1 MILWNPRRYQAP
13 TLRIT
18 CARRKRRV
26 SEGMS
31 PGEGSRAALTIN
43 ESTEAGTGQSA
54 KVGGATRAG
63 GTRSPLLDRLLNG
76 TPYALAFGGQGAQW
90 LDELADISRDSA
102 LEPELT
108 ALVNEAEAM
117 LEPVSAQLLVVRP
130 VGFDPVGWMLEDDLV
145 DTELGEVSAAPP
157 AQVLRSAAV
166 SMPGVLL
173 SQVAAMRA
181 LRLQG
186 LDPAAHAPVAI
197 VGHSQGR
204 LAATAVEAGGQRDAE
219 ILALAQLIGAAAGL
233 VARRRGLMP
242 VGERSPMV
250 AVSNVDPE
258 QLRAVVAEV
267 SEGVDPA
274 AAAVVSIRNGR
285 RRAVLSGAPAQLERV
300 RQRCAQIH
308 DKQAAEREGKVRGGA
323 IFAPVFEDVAV
334 DVAFHHPALADT
346 VDLVTSWATQCG
358 LDAAL
363 AGALAQEIL
372 VDPIDWVEIVD
383 GVVAAGAQWILDLGP
398 GDLLSRLTG
407 GSLKGTGVGIVAAAT
422 RAGQRSLLTPGAAPE
437 TAAAWTEFA
446 PRPVRLPNG
455 RIVVETAFTKL
466 TGRSPIL
473 LAGMTPT
480 TVDAKIVAAAAN
492 AGHWAELAGGGQ
504 VTEQIFADRVAELK
518 TLLQPGRAVQFN
530 SLFLDPYL
538 WKLQLGGKRLVQK
551 ARTAGAPFDGVI
563 VTAGIP
569 ELEEAV
575 ALINEL
581 TEVGISHVA
590 FKPGTVAQIRAVLRI
605 ADEVPDY
612 PVIMHIEGGKAGGH
626 HSWEDLDDLLLET
639 YAELRSR
646 DNVVVCV
653 GGGIGTPERATEYLT
668 GAWASTHGY
677 PVMPLDGV
685 LIGTAAMATLEAT
698 TAPEVKQLL
707 VDTPGTP
714 DWVGAGTAS
723 GGMASGRSQLGA
735 DIHEIDNA
743 ASRTGRLLDEVAGDA
758 DAVAARRDEIIA
770 ALNGTAKP
778 YFGDVATMTYQ
789 DWLQRYVELAVG
801 LDRRKDFDCGSDI
814 GDAIADATRSLWL
827 DISWRDRFAEMMRR
841 TESRLHPADRGE
853 IPTLFPTDDA
863 FENPVAALCALQER
877 YPAAAHTQLH
887 PADVPFFVALCKTP
901 GKPVNFVPVVDGDV
915 RRWWRS
921 DSLWQAHDPRY
932 SADQVCIIP
941 GTVAVAGITRVDEP
955 VGELLDRF
963 EQDTAYSLVRAG
975 VVPVAIDARRVA
987 GVTTGAIDTVL
998 AAPDLE
1004 WSGRT
1009 TVNPVHRLGELS
1021 EWTVDGKGAVHP
1033 PSGATLTETTGPVA
1047 EHAYVELTVP
1057 LLGSNVVRIRITV
1070 PTAVYNGGAP
1080 VVTEADATAAMSALL
1095 AVAAGQDLPEVKGK
1109 VAHLNIAWTPDLIA
1123 DHAGV
1128 TGSGL
1133 PSALSTLGRTVP
1145 DVLVGACW
1153 PAVFA
1158 VLGAARAADGT
1169 SVIEGMLDLVHLD
1182 HQIHLAGE
1190 LPTSPSVLAVRAE
1203 AGETLDTDL
1212 GRVVEVRVRIAG
1224 LLDRPETGLS
1234 MPTVATLTER
1244 FAIRGRN
1251 GAGELTDP
1259 PRAAGTVADT
1269 ATDTPRRRRRDVT
1282 MVAPRTMHAFAAV
1295 SGDHNPIHTS
1305 DAAAKLAGL
1314 GSPIVHGMWLS
1325 AAAQHAVSAVDP
1337 DSTVPARTLTA
1348 WTTRFLGMVRPGAEI
1363 DVRVERVAVDAGSE
1377 IIEVSCRAAGDL
1389 VMTAT
1394 GRTATP
1400 RTVYAFPGQGIQRK
1414 GMGLDARTR
1423 SKAAKAI
1430 WDRADK
1436 HTRDALGFSILA
1448 VVRDNPTYLKARG
1461 VEHRHPDGVL
1471 HLTQFTQVA
1480 MAVLGVAQVA
1490 ELREAGAFI
1499 EGAMLAGHSVGE
1511 YNALAA
1517 VAGVLPLEAVL
1528 EVVFQRGSAMHE
1540 LVPRDD
1546 KGRSDYRM
1554 AAIRPSQMGLPDDEV
1569 IDFVAGIG
1577 AQVGEFLEVVNLNLR
1592 GSQYAIAGT
1601 VAGLEALEAEID
1613 RRRTEFGGKRAYIL
1627 VPGIDVPFHS
1637 TVLRKGVPEFRHKL
1651 EQLLPAD
1658 LHPEVLVGRYI
1669 PNLVPRPFSLER
1681 EFIQEIADLVPS
1693 EPLAAVLAD
1702 FEGWAARPTEL
1713 CRVVLVELLAWQFA
1727 SPVRWIETQDLLF
1740 TDIASG
1746 GLGVE
1751 RFVEIGLGATPTVA
1765 NLASQTLKLP
1775 AFSGTTVEVLN
1786 IEREAG
1792 IVYSTDTDPA
1802 PVDEPADEVAET
1814 STAAAPIATAPVAAP
1829 APSSG
1834 GPRPDDIV
1842 FTAADATRVLIA
1854 LWTKLRL
1861 DQIGPVDTIEGLCD
1875 GVSSRRNQLLV
1886 DLGSELSLGAIDGAA
1901 DADMGALAA
1910 TVERLARTY
1919 KPFGSV
1925 LTDSIGDH
1933 LRKVFGP
1940 SGKRPAA
1947 IAERVK
1953 KVWELGD
1960 GWASHVTAEVS
1971 LGTREGASVRGGELG
1986 GLVSGAL
1993 GDGAAVDAAIDAA
2006 VQAVAA
2012 RRGIAVSLPSAGG
2025 GGGATVDAAALGE
2038 FTEQITGRDGVLATA
2053 ARVVLDQL
2061 GLTEQVS
2068 APEATDTSLVDLVSA
2083 ELGSDWPRLVA
2094 PAFDARKAVLLDDRW
2109 ATAREDLA
2117 RLWLGDDAETAAL
2130 PVTGYLGAG
2139 AAVAAQANWWRE
2151 RAKHEARSVLAGVY
2165 AQIAEAAL
2173 STDDRGIWSA
2183 DIAVI
2188 TGASKGSIA
2197 AAVTGRLLG
2206 GGATVVVTTS
2216 GLDDNRLAFYRK
2228 LYRDNARHGAALW
2241 VVPANMASYQDIDAL
2256 IEWIGTEQVDNAG
2269 GAKIKTKDAMTPTM
2283 LLPFAAP
2290 RVAGDLSDAGAR
2302 AEMEMRVLLWSVERL
2317 IGGLSVLGA
2326 DHDVDAKL
2334 HVVLPGSPNRGMFG
2348 GDGAYGE
2355 SKAALDAVVA
2365 KWRAEKSWSARV
2377 TLVHALIGWV
2387 RGTGLMGHNDPMV
2400 AAVEE
2405 AGVQTW
2411 STTEMA
2417 DELLKWCTS
2426 RARQVTLAGPQ
2437 QIDLTG
2443 GLARAKLDLPALAK
2457 QAAEQAAA
2465 EAAEADAA
2473 ATISA
2478 LPAPPALTSA
2488 LPVPEWGT
2496 VTADLADMVVIVG
2509 AGELGPYG
2517 SARTRFEMEVEDQL
2531 SAAGVLELAWTTGLV
2546 TWENDPKPGWYDAE
2560 TGDYVPESEL
2570 AEKYHDVVIARCG
2583 VRRYGDDGAM
2593 VDNSAPL
2600 MTSVFLDQDLTFT
2613 VGGEAEARAFYE
2625 ADPEHT
2631 VIVPAPDSG
2640 DWTVIRKAGTEIR
2653 VPRRAKLSRT
2663 VGGQI
2668 PTGWDPTV
2676 WGISAEMVNSID
2688 RVALWNVV
2696 CTVDAFISSGFS
2708 PAELMSWVHP
2718 SQVANTQGTGMGGM
2732 SSMRSLYID
2741 NLLGESR
2748 ANDIL
2753 QEALPNVALAH
2764 VVQAYVGSYGA
2775 MVHPVAAC
2783 ATAAVSVEEGVDKIR
2798 LGKADLVVAGGFDD
2812 LGIEGIVGFGDMS
2825 ATADSAAMSAKG
2837 ISDRYFS
2844 RANDRRRG
2852 GFVESQ
2858 GGGTVLLARG
2868 DVAVEMGLPVLGVV
2882 AFAQSFADGVHTSI
2896 PAPGLGALGAGRGGR
2911 ESRIAAELRKLGVT
2925 PDDIAVLSKHD
2936 TSTAANDPN
2945 ESELHTRLATAIGRS
2960 AGAPLFVVSQ
2970 KSLTGHAKGG
2980 AAAFQLIGLCQVLEN
2995 GVVPPNRSLDCV
3007 DDKMQAYPHLVWA
3020 REPLRFGERFPL
3032 KAGLLTSLG
3041 FGHVNGLLA
3050 VVHPEAFIQ
3059 AIEPSR
3065 REAYQRQ
3072 AQERQ
3077 LAGRQRFAEAMC
3089 GGAPLYERP
3098 GDRRLGGEGTP
3109 AKQSR
3114 QLEADVLLSTEAR
3127 LGGDGAYRA
3136 DGFAC
3141 GAAVSDA
3148 QLAADGSRASGQGAS

>member
-1 MILWNPRRYQAP
+1 M
-13 TLRIT
+13 
-18 CARRKRRV
+18 
-26 SEGMS
+26 
-31 PGEGSRAALTIN
+31 TIN
-43 ESTEAGTGQSA
+43 ESTKTGAGRSTKAVEAAGKA
-54 KVGGATRAG
+54 AAGGA
-63 GTRSPLLDRLLNG
+63 RSPLLDRLLG
-76 TPYALAFGGQGAQW
+76 GVPYALAFGGQGAQW
-90 LDELADISRDSA
+90 LNELEEIGRDSA

-108 ALVNEAEAM
+108 ALVNEAATL
-117 LEPVSAQLLVVRP
+117 LEPVAAQLLVVRP
-130 VGFDPVGWMLEDDLV
+130 VGFDPIGWMLENELA
-145 DTELGEVSAAPP
+145 DTDEGETSAAPSE
-157 AQVLRSAAV
+157 QVLRSAAV

-173 SQVAAMRA
+173 TQVAAVRA

-186 LDPAAHAPVAI
+186 LDAAEHAPAAI
-197 VGHSQGR
+197 VGHSQGL
-204 LAATAVEAGGQRDAE
+204 LAAAAVEAGGARDAE
-219 ILALAQLIGAAAGL
+219 LLAIAQMIGAAAGL

-242 VGERSPMV
+242 VGDRSPMV

-258 QLRAVVAEV
+258 LLRGVVAQV
-267 SEGVDPA
+267 CEGLDPA
-274 AAAVVSIRNGR
+274 AGVVVSIRNGR
-285 RRAVLSGAPAQLERV
+285 RRAVLSGPPAQLERV
-300 RQRCAQIH
+300 RRRCAQIH
-308 DKQAAEREGKVRGGA
+308 DEQARERDAKARGGSV
-323 IFAPVFEDVAV
+323 FAPVFEDVSV

-346 VDLVTSWATQCG
+346 VDLVSSWATQCG
-358 LDAAL
+358 LDAEL
-363 AGALAQEIL
+363 AGELARRIL
-372 VDPIDWVEIVD
+372 VDPIDWVDVVE
-383 GVVAAGAQWILDLGP
+383 GVVSAGAQWILDLGP
-398 GDLLSRLTG
+398 GDLLSRVTSG
-407 GSLKGTGVGIVAAAT
+407 TLKGTGVGMIAAAT

-437 TAAAWTEFA
+437 PATPWSAFA

-518 TLLQPGRAVQFN
+518 KLLYPGRAVQFN

-538 WKLQLGGKRLVQK
+538 WKLQLGGKRLVQR
-551 ARTAGAPFDGVI
+551 ARAAGAPFDGVI

-575 ALINEL
+575 ALIHEL
-581 TEVGISHVA
+581 TEVGIAHVA

-626 HSWEDLDDLLLET
+626 HSWEDLDDLLLAT
-639 YAELRSR
+639 YAELRNR
-646 DNVVVCV
+646 ANVVVCV

-668 GAWASTHGY
+668 GEWAVQHGY
-677 PVMPLDGV
+677 PDMPLDGV
-685 LIGTAAMATLEAT
+685 LVGTAAMATLEAT

-770 ALNGTAKP
+770 ALNATAKP
-778 YFGDVATMTYQ
+778 YFGDLATMTYQ
-789 DWLQRYVELAVG
+789 EWLERYVELAVG
-801 LDRRKDFDCGSDI
+801 LDHRKDFDCGSDL
-814 GDAIADATRSLWL
+814 GDAIAEATRSVWL
-827 DISWRDRFAEMMRR
+827 DITWRDRFAEMMRR

-853 IPTLFPTDDA
+853 IPTLFGSDED
-863 FENPVAALCALQER
+863 FEDPVAALCTLKDR
-877 YPAAAHTQLH
+877 YPAAEQTLLH
-887 PADVPFFVALCKTP
+887 PADVPFFVSLCKTP
-901 GKPVNFVPVVDGDV
+901 GKPVNFVPVVDADV

-932 SADQVCIIP
+932 SADQVCVIP
-941 GTVAVAGITRVDEP
+941 GTVSVAGITRVDEP

-975 VVPVAIDARRVA
+975 VVPAPVDARRTA
-987 GVTTGAIDTVL
+987 GITTGPIDAVL
-998 AAPDLE
+998 AAPDIE
-1004 WSGRT
+1004 WAGRT
-1009 TVNPVHRLGELS
+1009 TISPVHRLGDLS
-1021 EWTVDGKGAVHP
+1021 EWVVDDNGAVHP
-1033 PSGATLTETTGPVA
+1033 PSGATLAETTGPEP
-1047 EHAYVELTVP
+1047 EHSYLELTVP
-1057 LLGSNVVRIRITV
+1057 LLADNAVRIRITV
-1070 PTAVYNGGAP
+1070 PATVYNGGSP
-1080 VVTEADATAAMSALL
+1080 VVTEADADEAMSALL
-1095 AVAAGQDLPEVKGK
+1095 AVAAGQALPEVKGK
-1109 VAHLNIAWTPDLIA
+1109 VAHVNLAWTPDLIA

-1133 PSALSTLGRTVP
+1133 PATLSTLGRTVP

-1158 VLGAARAADGT
+1158 VLGATRTAKGE

-1182 HQIHLAGE
+1182 HQVHLAGE
-1190 LPTSPSVLAVRAE
+1190 LPAETSVLAVRAE

-1212 GRVVEVRVRIAG
+1212 GRVVEVTVRITAM
-1224 LLDRPETGLS
+1224 LDKPETGMS
-1234 MPTVATLTER
+1234 MPVLATLTER

-1251 GAGELTDP
+1251 GSGELADP
-1259 PRAAGTVADT
+1259 PRAAGTLSDA

-1282 MVAPRTMHAFAAV
+1282 IVAPRTMHAFAAV

-1325 AAAQHAVSAVDP
+1325 AAAQHAVSAIDP
-1337 DSTVPARTLTA
+1337 AASVPPRMLTA

-1377 IIEVSCRAAGDL
+1377 IVEVSCRTGGEL

-1394 GRTATP
+1394 GRTAAP
-1400 RTVYAFPGQGIQRK
+1400 KTVYAFPGQGIQRK
-1414 GMGLDARTR
+1414 GMGLDARAR
-1423 SKAAKAI
+1423 SKAAKDI
-1430 WDRADK
+1430 WERADK
-1436 HTRDALGFSILA
+1436 HTRAALGFSILA

-1480 MAVLGVAQVA
+1480 MATLGVAQVA
-1490 ELREAGAFI
+1490 ELREAGAFVDDAI
-1499 EGAMLAGHSVGE
+1499 FAGHSVGE

-1540 LVPRDD
+1540 LVPRDAQ
-1546 KGRSDYRM
+1546 GRSDYRM
-1554 AAIRPSQMGLPDDEV
+1554 AAIRPSQIGLPDEDV
-1569 IDFVAGIG
+1569 VDFVNGVG
-1577 AQVGEFLEVVNLNLR
+1577 ERVGEFLEVVNLNLR

-1601 VAGLEALEAEID
+1601 VAGLDALEKEID
-1613 RRRTEFGGKRAYIL
+1613 RRRAEFGGKRAFIL

-1651 EQLLPAD
+1651 EQLLPSD
-1658 LHPEVLVGRYI
+1658 LHPEILLGRYI
-1669 PNLVPRPFSLER
+1669 PNLVPKPFSLER
-1681 EFIQEIADLVPS
+1681 AFVEEIADLVPS

-1702 FEGWAARPTEL
+1702 FDSWAARPADL
-1713 CRVVLVELLAWQFA
+1713 CRVVLIELLAWQFA

-1740 TDIASG
+1740 TETAQG

-1765 NLASQTLKLP
+1765 NLAGQTLKLP
-1775 AFSGTTVEVLN
+1775 AFGGAKVEVLN
-1786 IEREAG
+1786 IEREAA
-1792 IVYSTDTDPA
+1792 IVYATDTDPA
-1802 PVDEPADEVAET
+1802 PVEEPVEEPAA
-1814 STAAAPIATAPVAAP
+1814 AAAPAPAAAAPVAAP
-1829 APSSG
+1829 APSSA
-1834 GPRPDDIV
+1834 GPRPDDIA

-1886 DLGSELSLGAIDGAA
+1886 DLGAELSLGAIDGAA
-1901 DADMGALAA
+1901 DADMGALSA

-1919 KPFGSV
+1919 RPFGSV
-1925 LTDSIGDH
+1925 LTDAIGDH

-1971 LGTREGASVRGGELG
+1971 LGTREGTSVRGGDLG
-1986 GLVSGAL
+1986 GLVSGSL
-1993 GDGAAVDAAIDAA
+1993 GDAPSVDAAIDAA

-2012 RRGIAVSLPSAGG
+2012 RRGVAVSLPAAGG
-2025 GGGATVDAAALGE
+2025 GGGGTVDAAALGE

-2053 ARVVLDQL
+2053 ARVVLEQL
-2061 GLTEQVS
+2061 GLSERVS
-2068 APEATDTSLVDLVSA
+2068 APEATDDSLVDLVSA
-2083 ELGSDWPRLVA
+2083 ELGADWPRLVA
-2094 PAFDARKAVLLDDRW
+2094 PVFDARKAVLLDDRW
-2109 ATAREDLA
+2109 AAAREDLA
-2117 RLWLGDDAETAAL
+2117 RLWLADDAGSANG
-2130 PVTGYLGAG
+2130 PVTGFLGAG
-2139 AAVAAQANWWRE
+2139 EAVAAQADWWRQ
-2151 RAKHEARSVLAGVY
+2151 RAMHEARSVLAGLY
-2165 AQIAEAAL
+2165 QRIAEAARSVAEPGL
-2173 STDDRGIWSA
+2173 WSS

-2197 AAVTGRLLG
+2197 AAVTGRLLS

-2216 GLDDNRLAFYRK
+2216 TLNGERLGFYRK

-2256 IEWIGTEQVDNAG
+2256 IDWVGTEQVDSAG
-2269 GAKIKTKDAMTPTM
+2269 GAKVKVKDAMTPTL

-2290 RVAGDLSDAGAR
+2290 RVAGDLADAGAR
-2302 AEMEMRVLLWSVERL
+2302 AELEMRVLLWSVERL
-2317 IGGLSVLGA
+2317 IGGLSKLGA

-2400 AAVEE
+2400 AAVEK

-2426 RARQVTLAGPQ
+2426 RARQVTAAAPQ

-2457 QAAEQAAA
+2457 QAAELAEPEPAAGA
-2465 EAAEADAA
+2465 EK
-2473 ATISA
+2473 TIAA
-2478 LPAPPALTSA
+2478 LPAPPAMSSA
-2488 LPVPEWGT
+2488 LPVPEWGE
-2496 VTADLADMVVIVG
+2496 VTADPADMVVIVG

-2517 SARTRFEMEVEDQL
+2517 SARTRFEMEVSDEL
-2531 SAAGVLELAWTTGLV
+2531 SAAGVLELAWTTGMV
-2546 TWENDPKPGWYDAE
+2546 TWENDPKPGWYDTAS
-2560 TGDYVPESEL
+2560 GDYVPEHEL
-2570 AEKYHDVVIARCG
+2570 AERYHDAVVARCG
-2583 VRRYGDDGAM
+2583 VRRYEDDGAM
-2593 VDNSAPL
+2593 TDGSAPL
-2600 MTSVFLDQDLTFT
+2600 MTSVFLDQDLSFT
-2613 VGGEAEARAFYE
+2613 VGGEAEARAFHA

-2631 VIVPAPDSG
+2631 VITPVPDSG
-2640 DWTVIRKAGTEIR
+2640 DWTVTRKAGTEIR
-2653 VPRRAKLSRT
+2653 VPRRAKLSRF

-2668 PTGWDPTV
+2668 PTGWDPTI
-2676 WGISAEMVNSID
+2676 WGISPDMAASVD
-2688 RVALWNVV
+2688 RVALWNIV

-2718 SQVANTQGTGMGGM
+2718 SLVANTQGTGMGGM
-2732 SSMRSLYID
+2732 TSMRSLYVD
-2741 NLLGESR
+2741 NLLGEPR
-2748 ANDIL
+2748 PNDIL

-2764 VVQAYVGSYGA
+2764 VVQSYVGSYGA

-2798 LGKADLVVAGGFDD
+2798 LGKAELVVAGGYDD

-2868 DVAVEMGLPVLGVV
+2868 DIALELGLPVLGVV

-2911 ESRIAAELRKLGVT
+2911 ESRFVAELRKLGVQ
-2925 PDDIAVLSKHD
+2925 PDDIAVISKHD

-2945 ESELHTRLATAIGRS
+2945 ESELHERLAAAIGRS
-2960 AGAPLFVVSQ
+2960 DGAPLFVVSQ

-2980 AAAFQLIGLCQVLEN
+2980 AAAFQLIGLCQVLES

-3007 DDKMQAYPHLVWA
+3007 DDKMREYSHLVWV
-3020 REPLRFGERFPL
+3020 REPLRFGDRLPL
-3032 KAGLLTSLG
+3032 KAGLVTSLG
-3041 FGHVNGLLA
+3041 FGHVSGLLA
-3050 VVHPEAFIQ
+3050 VVHPQAFIQ
-3059 AIEPSR
+3059 AIEPGK
-3065 REAYQRQ
+3065 REEYQRR

-3077 LAGRQRFAEAMC
+3077 LSGRQRFAEAMC

-3098 GDRRLGGEGTP
+3098 ADRRLGGEGTP
-3109 AKQSR
+3109 AKRIR
-3114 QLEADVLLSTEAR
+3114 QLEADVLLSPDAR
-3127 LGGDGAYRA
+3127 LAEDGAYRA
-3136 DGFAC
+3136 NGLGCA
-3141 GAAVSDA
+3141 
-3148 QLAADGSRASGQGAS
+3148 

>member
-1 MILWNPRRYQAP
+1 MVGAQ
-13 TLRIT
+13 
-18 CARRKRRV
+18 
-26 SEGMS
+26 
-31 PGEGSRAALTIN
+31 GSAL
-43 ESTEAGTGQSA
+43 
-54 KVGGATRAG
+54 
-63 GTRSPLLDRLLNG
+63 RSPLVDRLVNG
-76 TPYALAFGGQGAQW
+76 TPYALAFGGQGARW
-90 LDELADISRDSA
+90 LGELGEIGRDSA

-108 ALVNEAEAM
+108 ALVNEAAAL
-117 LEPVSAQLLVVRP
+117 LEPVAAQLLVVRP
-130 VGFDPVGWMLEDDLV
+130 VGFDPIGWMLEDDLV
-145 DTELGEVSAAPP
+145 DADAGETSSAPSD
-157 AQVLRSAAV
+157 VELRSAAV

-173 SQVAAMRA
+173 TQIAALRA

-186 LDPAAHAPVAI
+186 LDPAEHAPVAVI
-197 VGHSQGR
+197 GHSQGR
-204 LAATAVEAGGQRDAE
+204 LAATAVASGGRRDAE
-219 ILALAQLIGAAAGL
+219 LLAVAQLIGAAGGL
-233 VARRRGLMP
+233 LARRRGVMP
-242 VGERSPMV
+242 VGEHAPMV

-258 QLRAVVAEV
+258 RLRAVVAEV
-267 SEGVDPA
+267 SVGVDPT
-274 AAAVVSIRNGR
+274 AAAVISIRNGR
-285 RRAVLSGAPAQLERV
+285 RRVVLSGAPAQLDRV
-300 RQRCAQIH
+300 RQRCAQLQEQE
-308 DKQAAEREGKVRGGA
+308 KRERDGKVRGGA
-323 IFAPVFEDVAV
+323 VFAPVFEDVAV
-334 DVAFHHPALADT
+334 DVAFHHPALAES
-346 VDLVTSWATQCG
+346 VELVRGWAEQCG
-358 LDAAL
+358 INTELAAGL
-363 AGALAQEIL
+363 TREIL
-372 VDPIDWVEIVD
+372 VDPIDWVA
-383 GVVAAGAQWILDLGP
+383 VVEGAIEAGAQWVLDLGP
-398 GDLLSRLTG
+398 GDLLTRLTA
-407 GSLKGTGVGIVAAAT
+407 GSLKGSGVGIVAAAT

-437 TAAAWTEFA
+437 AAKPWSDFA

-455 RIVVETAFTKL
+455 RIVVETSFTRL

-480 TVDAKIVAAAAN
+480 TVDARIVAAAAN

-518 TLLQPGRAVQFN
+518 TLLQPGRSVQFN

-538 WKLQLGGKRLVQK
+538 WKLQLGGRRLVQR
-551 ARTAGAPFDGVI
+551 ARSAGAPFDGVI

-575 ALINEL
+575 ALIGEL
-581 TEVGISHVA
+581 TEVGITHVA

-605 ADEVPDY
+605 ADAVPDY
-612 PVIMHIEGGKAGGH
+612 PVIMHIEGGRAGGH

-646 DNVVVCV
+646 ANVVVCV

-668 GAWASTHGY
+668 GAWSSVHGY

-685 LIGTAAMATLEAT
+685 LVGTAAMATLEAT

-758 DAVAARRDEIIA
+758 AAVAERRAEIIA
-770 ALNGTAKP
+770 ALNTTAKP
-778 YFGDVATMTYQ
+778 YFGDVATMTYLA
-789 DWLQRYVELAVG
+789 WLERYVELAVG
-801 LDRRKDFDCGSDI
+801 TAPRRDFDCGSDI
-814 GDAIADATRSLWL
+814 GGAIVDATRSVWL
-827 DISWRDRFAEMMRR
+827 DITWRDRFAEMMRR
-841 TESRLHPADRGE
+841 TESRLNPADRGE
-853 IPTLFPTDDA
+853 IPTLFAEDA
-863 FENPVAALCALQER
+863 EFENPAAALAALRAQ
-877 YPAAAHTQLH
+877 YPSAESTLLH
-887 PADVPFFVALCKTP
+887 PADVPFFVSLCKTP

-932 SADQVCIIP
+932 SADQVCVIP
-941 GTVAVAGITRVDEP
+941 GTVSVAGITRLNEP

-963 EQDTAYSLVRAG
+963 EQNTAYTLVRAG
-975 VVPVAIDARRVA
+975 VVPSAVDARRVA
-987 GVTTGAIDTVL
+987 GVTAGPIDAVL
-998 AAPDLE
+998 AAPDVQ

-1009 TVNPVHRLGELS
+1009 TINPIHRLGDLA

-1033 PSGATLTETTGPVA
+1033 RTGATLVETTGPES

-1057 LLGSNVVRIRITV
+1057 LLRRDAVRVRITV
-1070 PTAVYNGGAP
+1070 PVSIYNGGIP
-1080 VVTEADATAAMSALL
+1080 VITDADAEAAMSALL
-1095 AVAAGQDLPEVKGK
+1095 TVAAGQSVPEVKGK
-1109 VAHLNIAWTPDLIA
+1109 VAHVNVAWTPDLRA

-1128 TGSGL
+1128 TGCGL
-1133 PSALSTLGRTVP
+1133 PAELSTLGRTVP

-1158 VLGAARAADGT
+1158 VLGATRTGAGE

-1182 HQIHLAGE
+1182 HQIDLVGE
-1190 LPTSPSVLAVRAE
+1190 LPTAASVLAVRAE
-1203 AGETLDTDL
+1203 AGATVDTDM
-1212 GRVVEVRVRIAG
+1212 GRVVEVRVEITAM
-1224 LLDRPETGLS
+1224 LDRPETGMS

-1259 PRAAGTVADT
+1259 PRAAGA
-1269 ATDTPRRRRRDVT
+1269 AAAAADTPRRRRRDVT
-1282 MVAPRTMHAFAAV
+1282 LVAPRAMHAFAAV

-1305 DAAAKLAGL
+1305 DNAAKLAGL

-1325 AAAQHAVSAVDP
+1325 AAAQHAVCAVDP
-1337 DSTVPARTLTA
+1337 ESSVPARTLTA
-1348 WTTRFLGMVRPGAEI
+1348 WTTRFLGMVRPGAQI
-1363 DVRVERVAVDAGSE
+1363 DVRVERVAVTAGSE
-1377 IIEVSCRAAGDL
+1377 ILEVSCRVGGEL

-1394 GRTATP
+1394 GRTAAP
-1400 RTVYAFPGQGIQRK
+1400 KTVYAFPGQGIQRK
-1414 GMGLDARTR
+1414 GMGLDARSR
-1423 SKAAKAI
+1423 SKAAKEI

-1436 HTRDALGFSILA
+1436 HTRAALGFSILA
-1448 VVRDNPTYLKARG
+1448 VVRDNPTYLRARG

-1480 MAVLGVAQVA
+1480 MATLGVAQIA
-1490 ELREAGAFI
+1490 ELREAGAFV
-1499 EGAMLAGHSVGE
+1499 EDAMLAGHSVGE
-1511 YNALAA
+1511 YNALSA

-1528 EVVFQRGSAMHE
+1528 EVVFQRGSAMHQ
-1540 LVPRDD
+1540 LVPRDAQ
-1546 KGRSDYRM
+1546 GRSDYRM
-1554 AAIRPSQMGLPDDEV
+1554 AAIRPSQMGVSDDDV
-1569 IDFVAGIG
+1569 VPFVA
-1577 AQVGEFLEVVNLNLR
+1577 AVAERSGEFLEVVNLNLR

-1601 VAGLEALEAEID
+1601 VAGLEQLESEIET
-1613 RRRTEFGGKRAYIL
+1613 RRAEFGGKRAFIV

-1637 TVLRKGVPEFRHKL
+1637 TVLRKGVAEFRQKL

-1658 LHPEVLVGRYI
+1658 LHPQTLVGRYI

-1681 EFIQEIADLVPS
+1681 AFVQEIADLVPS
-1693 EPLAAVLAD
+1693 EPLNTVLAD
-1702 FEGWAARPTEL
+1702 FDDWAARPTDL

-1740 TDIASG
+1740 TDAAHG

-1775 AFSGTTVEVLN
+1775 AFAGATVEVLN
-1786 IEREAG
+1786 IEREAAV
-1792 IVYSTDTDPA
+1792 VYATDTDPA
-1802 PVDEPADEVAET
+1802 AIDEPVEERT
-1814 STAAAPIATAPVAAP
+1814 ETAAAAPAPAAPVSAPAAP
-1829 APSSG
+1829 APSAG
-1834 GPRPDDIV
+1834 GPRPDDLS

-1925 LTDSIGDH
+1925 LSDAIGDH

-1940 SGKRPAA
+1940 SGRRPAA
-1947 IAERVK
+1947 VAERVK

-1960 GWASHVTAEVS
+1960 GWVSHITAEVS
-1971 LGTREGASVRGGELG
+1971 LGTREGVSVRGGDLG

-1993 GDGAAVDAAIDAA
+1993 SDGAAVDAAIDAA

-2012 RRGIAVSLPSAGG
+2012 RRGVAVSLPSAGG

-2038 FTEQITGRDGVLATA
+2038 FTAQITGPDGVLASA
-2053 ARVVLDQL
+2053 ARVVLEQL
-2061 GLTEQVS
+2061 GLAERIG
-2068 APEATDTSLVDLVSA
+2068 APETADTSLVDLVSV

-2094 PAFDARKAVLLDDRW
+2094 PAFDARKAVLIDDRW

-2117 RLWLGDDAETAAL
+2117 RLWLTESPAADAA
-2130 PVTGYLGAG
+2130 VDGFLGAG
-2139 AAVAAQANWWRE
+2139 EAVAAQANWWRD
-2151 RAKHEARSVLAGVY
+2151 RARHEAKSVLAAHY
-2165 AQIAEAAL
+2165 ERIAEAAL
-2173 STDDRGIWSA
+2173 VTDQVGEWSS

-2197 AAVTGRLLG
+2197 AAAAARLLA

-2216 GLDDNRLAFYRK
+2216 SLNDARLAFYRK
-2228 LYRDNARHGAALW
+2228 LYRDSARHGAALW
-2241 VVPANMASYQDIDAL
+2241 VVPANMASYQDVDAVID
-2256 IEWIGTEQVDNAG
+2256 WVGTEQVDSAG
-2269 GAKIKTKDAMTPTM
+2269 GAKVKIKDAFTPTL

-2290 RVAGDLSDAGAR
+2290 RVAGDLTDAGAR

-2317 IGGLSVLGA
+2317 IGGLSKLGS

-2334 HVVLPGSPNRGMFG
+2334 HVLLPGSPNRGGMFG

-2355 SKAALDAVVA
+2355 AKSALEAVVA
-2365 KWRAEKSWSARV
+2365 KWRTEKSWANRV

-2387 RGTGLMGHNDPMV
+2387 RGTGLMGGNDPLV
-2400 AAVEE
+2400 VAVEK
-2405 AGVQTW
+2405 AGVRTW
-2411 STTEMA
+2411 STEEMA
-2417 DELLKWCTS
+2417 AELLKWCTA
-2426 RARQVTLAGPQ
+2426 RARAVTGSGPQ

-2443 GLARAKLDLPALAK
+2443 GLADPKLDLRALAK
-2457 QAAEQAAA
+2457 EAAEQAPEPQD
-2465 EAAEADAA
+2465 EAGTGAM
-2473 ATISA
+2473 IPA
-2478 LPAPPALTSA
+2478 LPAPPTVSSA
-2488 LPVPEWGT
+2488 LPVPQWGE
-2496 VTADLADMVVIVG
+2496 VTAELSDMVVIVG
-2509 AGELGPYG
+2509 AAELGPCG
-2517 SARTRFEMEVEDQL
+2517 SSRTRFELEVSDEL

-2546 TWENDPKPGWYDAE
+2546 KWENDPKPGWYDTE
-2560 TGDYVPESEL
+2560 SGDYVPESEL
-2570 AEKYHDVVIARCG
+2570 AERYHDTVVARCG
-2583 VRRYGDDGAM
+2583 VRRYADDGAM
-2593 VDNSAPL
+2593 TDNSAPL
-2600 MTSVFLDQDLTFT
+2600 MTSVFLDKDLTFT
-2613 VGGEAEARAFYE
+2613 VGGESEARAFH
-2625 ADPEHT
+2625 AANPEQT
-2631 VIVPAPDSG
+2631 VIAPVADSG
-2640 DWTVIRKAGTEIR
+2640 DWSVTRKAGTEIR

-2668 PTGWDPTV
+2668 PTGWDPTI
-2676 WGISAEMVNSID
+2676 WGISADMANSID
-2688 RVALWNVV
+2688 RVALWNIA
-2696 CTVDAFISSGFS
+2696 CTVDAFVGSGFS
-2708 PAELMSWVHP
+2708 PAELMAWVHP
-2718 SQVANTQGTGMGGM
+2718 SLVANTQGTGMGGM
-2732 SSMRSLYID
+2732 SSMRSLYVD
-2741 NLLGESR
+2741 NLLGEPR
-2748 ANDIL
+2748 PNDIL

-2764 VVQAYVGSYGA
+2764 VVQSYVGSYGA

-2783 ATAAVSVEEGVDKIR
+2783 ATAAVSVEEGMDKIR
-2798 LGKADLVVAGGFDD
+2798 LGKAEVVVAGGFDD

-2852 GFVESQ
+2852 GFIESQ
-2858 GGGTVLLARG
+2858 GGGTILLARG
-2868 DVAVEMGLPVLGVV
+2868 DVALEMGLPVLGVL

-2911 ESRIAAELRKLGVT
+2911 ESRLAAELRKLGVGA
-2925 PDDIAVLSKHD
+2925 DDIAVISKHD

-2945 ESELHTRLATAIGRS
+2945 ESELHERLAGALGRG
-2960 AGAPLFVVSQ
+2960 AGNPLFVVSQ

-3007 DDKMQAYPHLVWA
+3007 DDKMAEYRHLVWA
-3020 REPLRFGERFPL
+3020 REALRFGERFPL
-3032 KAGLLTSLG
+3032 KAGLVTSLG
-3041 FGHVNGLLA
+3041 FGHVSGLVA
-3050 VVHPEAFIQ
+3050 VVHPQAFVEAI
-3059 AIEPSR
+3059 AAER
-3065 REAYQRQ
+3065 REEYRARAEQ
-3072 AQERQ
+3072 RQ

-3098 GDRRLGGEGTP
+3098 ADRRLGADGTP
-3109 AKQSR
+3109 AKR
-3114 QLEADVLLSTEAR
+3114 IKQLEAEVLLSPQAR
-3127 LGGDGAYRA
+3127 
-3136 DGFAC
+3136 
-3141 GAAVSDA
+3141 
-3148 QLAADGSRASGQGAS
+3148 LAADGTYRATGFGCNTGDIPTGSQPLTQPNP

>member
-1 MILWNPRRYQAP
+1 M
-13 TLRIT
+13 
-18 CARRKRRV
+18 
-26 SEGMS
+26 
-31 PGEGSRAALTIN
+31 TIN
-43 ESTEAGTGQSA
+43 ESTKTESGQST
-54 KVGGATRAG
+54 KVVAAAGKAASGGA
-63 GTRSPLLDRLLNG
+63 RSPLLDRLLG
-76 TPYALAFGGQGAQW
+76 GVPYALAFGGQGAQW
-90 LDELADISRDSA
+90 LRELEEIGRDSA

-108 ALVNEAEAM
+108 ALVNEAATL
-117 LEPVSAQLLVVRP
+117 LEPVAAQLLVVRP
-130 VGFDPVGWMLEDDLV
+130 VGFDPIGWMLEN
-145 DTELGEVSAAPP
+145 ELADGDEGEASAAPSE
-157 AQVLRSAAV
+157 AVLRSAAV

-173 SQVAAMRA
+173 TQVAAVRA

-186 LDPAAHAPVAI
+186 LDPAEHAPVAI
-197 VGHSQGR
+197 VGHSQGL
-204 LAATAVEAGGQRDAE
+204 LAAAAVEAGGARDAE
-219 ILALAQLIGAAAGL
+219 MLAVAQMIGAAAGL

-267 SEGVDPA
+267 CAGGDPA
-274 AAAVVSIRNGR
+274 DAVVVSIRNGR
-285 RRAVLSGAPAQLERV
+285 RRAVLSGPPAQLERV

-308 DKQAAEREGKVRGGA
+308 DEQARERDAKVRGGSV
-323 IFAPVFEDVAV
+323 FAPVFEDVAV

-346 VDLVTSWATQCG
+346 VDLVSSWATQCG
-358 LDAAL
+358 LDAEL
-363 AGALAQEIL
+363 AGELARQIL
-372 VDPIDWVEIVD
+372 VDPIDWVEVVD
-383 GVVAAGAQWILDLGP
+383 GVISAGAEWILDLGP
-398 GDLLSRLTG
+398 GDLLSRVTG
-407 GSLKGTGVGIVAAAT
+407 GTLKGTGLGIVAAAT

-437 TAAAWTEFA
+437 PATPWSAFA

-518 TLLQPGRAVQFN
+518 KLLHPGRSVQFN

-538 WKLQLGGKRLVQK
+538 WKLQLGGKRLVQR
-551 ARTAGAPFDGVI
+551 ARAAGAPFDGVI

-575 ALINEL
+575 ALIQEL

-639 YAELRSR
+639 YAELRNR
-646 DNVVVCV
+646 VNVVVCV

-668 GAWASTHGY
+668 GQWAVRHGY

-685 LIGTAAMATLEAT
+685 LVGTAAMATLEAT

-770 ALNGTAKP
+770 ALNATAKP
-778 YFGDVATMTYQ
+778 YFGDLGTMTYQ
-789 DWLQRYVELAVG
+789 EWLERYVELAVG
-801 LDRRKDFDCGSDI
+801 LDRRKDFDCGSDL
-814 GDAIADATRSLWL
+814 GDAIAEATRSVWL
-827 DISWRDRFAEMMRR
+827 DITWRDRFAEMVRR

-853 IPTLFPTDDA
+853 IPTLFASDDD
-863 FENPVAALCALQER
+863 FEDPVGVLCALKDA
-877 YPAAAHTQLH
+877 YPATARTLLH
-887 PADVPFFVALCKTP
+887 PADVPFFIALCKTP

-932 SADQVCIIP
+932 SADQVCVIP
-941 GTVAVAGITRVDEP
+941 GTVSVAGITRVDEP

-975 VVPVAIDARRVA
+975 VAPAPVDARRTA
-987 GVTTGAIDTVL
+987 GVTAGPIDAVL
-998 AAPDLE
+998 AAPDVQ
-1004 WSGRT
+1004 WAGRT
-1009 TVNPVHRLGELS
+1009 AINPVHRLGDLA
-1021 EWTVDGKGAVHP
+1021 EWVVDGKGAVHP
-1033 PSGATLTETTGPVA
+1033 PSGATLVETTGPEP

-1057 LLGSNVVRIRITV
+1057 LLAGNAVRIRLTV
-1070 PTAVYNGGAP
+1070 PTSVYNGGAP
-1080 VVTEADATAAMSALL
+1080 VVTEADADEAMSALL
-1095 AVAAGQDLPEVKGK
+1095 AVAAGQDLPEVKGR
-1109 VAHLNIAWTPDLIA
+1109 VAHVNLAWTPDLIA

-1133 PSALSTLGRTVP
+1133 PAALSTLGRTVP

-1158 VLGAARAADGT
+1158 VLGATRTARGE

-1182 HQIHLAGE
+1182 HQVHLAGA
-1190 LPTSPSVLAVRAE
+1190 LPAETSVLAVRAE
-1203 AGETLDTDL
+1203 AGETVDTDL
-1212 GRVVEVRVRIAG
+1212 GRVVEVHVRITAM
-1224 LLDRPETGLS
+1224 LDKPETGMS
-1234 MPTVATLTER
+1234 MPVLATLTER
-1244 FAIRGRN
+1244 FAIRGRT
-1251 GAGELTDP
+1251 GAGELADP
-1259 PRAAGTVADT
+1259 PRAAGTVSA
-1269 ATDTPRRRRRDVT
+1269 AADTPRRRRRDVT
-1282 MVAPRTMHAFAAV
+1282 IVAPRTMHAFAAV

-1314 GSPIVHGMWLS
+1314 GGPIVHGMWLS
-1325 AAAQHAVSAVDP
+1325 AAAQHVVSAVDP
-1337 DSTVPARTLTA
+1337 ASSVPARTLTA
-1348 WTTRFLGMVRPGAEI
+1348 WTTRFLGMVRPGAQI
-1363 DVRVERVAVDAGSE
+1363 DVRVERVALDAGSE
-1377 IIEVSCRAAGDL
+1377 IVEVSCRTEGEL

-1394 GRTATP
+1394 GRTAAP
-1400 RTVYAFPGQGIQRK
+1400 KTVYAFPGQGIQRK
-1414 GMGLDARTR
+1414 GMGLDARSR
-1423 SKAAKAI
+1423 SKAAKEI

-1436 HTRDALGFSILA
+1436 HTRAALGFSILA

-1480 MAVLGVAQVA
+1480 MATLGVAQMA
-1490 ELREAGAFI
+1490 ELRESGAFV
-1499 EGAMLAGHSVGE
+1499 EGALLAGHSVGE

-1540 LVPRDD
+1540 LVPRDAQ
-1546 KGRSDYRM
+1546 GRSDYRM
-1554 AAIRPSQMGLPDDEV
+1554 AAIRPSQIGLPDAEV
-1569 IDFVAGIG
+1569 VDFVKEVGDR
-1577 AQVGEFLEVVNLNLR
+1577 VGEFLEVVNLNLR

-1601 VAGLEALEAEID
+1601 VAGLNALEEEID
-1613 RRRTEFGGKRAYIL
+1613 RRRAEFGGKRAFIL

-1637 TVLRKGVPEFRHKL
+1637 TVLRKGVPEFRQKL
-1651 EQLLPAD
+1651 EQLLPVD
-1658 LHPEVLVGRYI
+1658 LDPATLVGRYI
-1669 PNLVPRPFSLER
+1669 PNLVPRLFSLER
-1681 EFIQEIADLVPS
+1681 AFVQEIADLVPS
-1693 EPLAAVLAD
+1693 EPLTEVLAD
-1702 FEGWAARPTEL
+1702 FDSWAARPVDL
-1713 CRVVLVELLAWQFA
+1713 CRVVLIELLAWQFA

-1740 TDIASG
+1740 TDPAQG

-1775 AFSGTTVEVLN
+1775 AFGGAKVEVLN
-1786 IEREAG
+1786 IEREAA
-1792 IVYSTDTDPA
+1792 IVYATDTDPA
-1802 PVDEPADEVAET
+1802 PVDEPVDEPAVAAP
-1814 STAAAPIATAPVAAP
+1814 AAAVAAAPVAAP

-1834 GPRPDDIV
+1834 GPRPDDIA

-1901 DADMGALAA
+1901 DADMGALSA

-1919 KPFGSV
+1919 RPFGTV
-1925 LTDSIGDH
+1925 LTDAIGDH

-1947 IAERVK
+1947 IADRVK

-1971 LGTREGASVRGGELG
+1971 LGTREGTSVRGGDLG

-1993 GDGAAVDAAIDAA
+1993 SDAASVDAAIDAA

-2012 RRGIAVSLPSAGG
+2012 RRGVAVSLPSAGG

-2053 ARVVLDQL
+2053 ARVVLEQL
-2061 GLTEQVS
+2061 GLSERVS
-2068 APEATDTSLVDLVSA
+2068 APEVTEDSLVDLVSA

-2117 RLWLGDDAETAAL
+2117 RLWLADDAGSANG
-2130 PVTGYLGAG
+2130 PVTGFIGAG
-2139 AAVAAQANWWRE
+2139 EAVAAQANWWRQ
-2151 RAKHEARSVLAGVY
+2151 RAMHEARSVLAGLY
-2165 AQIAEAAL
+2165 ERIAEAAL
-2173 STDDRGIWSA
+2173 STEEPGLWSS

-2197 AAVTGRLLG
+2197 AAATGRLLS

-2216 GLDDNRLAFYRK
+2216 SLNDERLAFYRK

-2241 VVPANMASYQDIDAL
+2241 VVPANMASFQDVDAL
-2256 IEWIGTEQVDNAG
+2256 IDWIGSEQVDSAG
-2269 GAKIKTKDAMTPTM
+2269 GAKIKIKDAMTPTL

-2290 RVAGDLSDAGAR
+2290 RVAGDLADAGAR
-2302 AEMEMRVLLWSVERL
+2302 AELEMRVLLWSVERL
-2317 IGGLSVLGA
+2317 IGGLSRLGA

-2365 KWRAEKSWSARV
+2365 KWRAEKSWSSRV

-2400 AAVEE
+2400 EAVEK

-2426 RARQVTLAGPQ
+2426 RARQVTASGPQ

-2457 QAAEQAAA
+2457 QAAEQAEA
-2465 EAAEADAA
+2465 ETDADEGR
-2473 ATISA
+2473 TIAA
-2478 LPAPPALTSA
+2478 LPAPPTVTSA
-2488 LPVPEWGT
+2488 LPVPEWGE
-2496 VTADLADMVVIVG
+2496 VTADPADMVVIVG

-2517 SARTRFEMEVEDQL
+2517 SARTRFEMEVSDEL
-2531 SAAGVLELAWTTGLV
+2531 SAAGVLELAWTTGMV
-2546 TWENDPKPGWYDAE
+2546 TWENEPKPGWYDAAS
-2560 TGDYVPESEL
+2560 GDYVPEHEL
-2570 AEKYHDVVIARCG
+2570 AERYHDAVVARCG
-2583 VRRYGDDGAM
+2583 VRRYEDDGAM
-2593 VDNSAPL
+2593 TDNSAPL
-2600 MTSVFLDQDLTFT
+2600 MTSVFLDQDLSFT
-2613 VGGEAEARAFYE
+2613 VGGEAEARAFYA

-2631 VIVPAPDSG
+2631 VITPVEGSG
-2640 DWTVIRKAGTEIR
+2640 DWTVTRKAGTEIR

-2668 PTGWDPTV
+2668 PTGWDPTI
-2676 WGISAEMVNSID
+2676 WGISPDMAASVD
-2688 RVALWNVV
+2688 RVALWNIV
-2696 CTVDAFISSGFS
+2696 CTVDAFIGSGFS

-2718 SQVANTQGTGMGGM
+2718 SLVANTQGTGMGGM

-2748 ANDIL
+2748 PNDIL

-2764 VVQAYVGSYGA
+2764 VVQSYVGSYGA

-2798 LGKADLVVAGGFDD
+2798 LGKADLVVAGGYDD

-2858 GGGTVLLARG
+2858 GGGTILLARG
-2868 DVAVEMGLPVLGVV
+2868 SVALEMGLPVLGVV
-2882 AFAQSFADGVHTSI
+2882 AYAQSFADGVHTSI
-2896 PAPGLGALGAGRGGR
+2896 PAPGLGALGAGRGGT
-2911 ESRIAAELRKLGVT
+2911 ESRLATELRKLGVT
-2925 PDDIAVLSKHD
+2925 PDEIAVVSKHD

-2945 ESELHTRLATAIGRS
+2945 ESELHERLATAIGRS
-2960 AGAPLFVVSQ
+2960 DGAPLFVVSQ
-2970 KSLTGHAKGG
+2970 KTLTGHAKGG
-2980 AAAFQLIGLCQVLEN
+2980 AAAFQLIGLCQVLEQ
-2995 GVVPPNRSLDCV
+2995 GVIPPNRSLDCV
-3007 DDKMQAYPHLVWA
+3007 DEKMLAFPHLVWL
-3020 REPLRFGERFPL
+3020 REPLRLGGRLPL
-3032 KAGLLTSLG
+3032 KAGLVTSLG

-3059 AIEPSR
+3059 AIEPER
-3065 REAYQRQ
+3065 REEYQRK

-3077 LAGRQRFAEAMC
+3077 LAGRQRFVEAMC

-3098 GDRRLGGEGTP
+3098 ADRRLGGEGTP
-3109 AKQSR
+3109 SQRAR
-3114 QLEADVLLSTEAR
+3114 QLEADVLLSPEAR
-3127 LGGDGAYRA
+3127 LDQDGAYRA
-3136 DGFAC
+3136 KGIGCA
-3141 GAAVSDA
+3141 
-3148 QLAADGSRASGQGAS
+3148 

>member
-1 MILWNPRRYQAP
+1 M
-13 TLRIT
+13 
-18 CARRKRRV
+18 
-26 SEGMS
+26 
-31 PGEGSRAALTIN
+31 TIN
-43 ESTEAGTGQSA
+43 ESTKTESGQSTKA
-54 KVGGATRAG
+54 VAAAGKAASGGA
-63 GTRSPLLDRLLNG
+63 RSPLLDRLLDG
-76 TPYALAFGGQGAQW
+76 VPYALAFGGQGAQW
-90 LDELADISRDSA
+90 LSELEEIGRDSA

-108 ALVNEAEAM
+108 ALVNEAAAL
-117 LEPVSAQLLVVRP
+117 LEPVAAQLLVVRP
-130 VGFDPVGWMLEDDLV
+130 VGFDPIGWMLENELA
-145 DTELGEVSAAPP
+145 DTDEGETSAAPSEH
-157 AQVLRSAAV
+157 VLRSAAV
-166 SMPGVLL
+166 SMPGVMLT
-173 SQVAAMRA
+173 QVAAVRA

-197 VGHSQGR
+197 VGHSQGL
-204 LAATAVEAGGQRDAE
+204 LAAAAVEAGGARDAE
-219 ILALAQLIGAAAGL
+219 LLAVAQMIGAAAGL

-267 SEGVDPA
+267 CEGADPA
-274 AAAVVSIRNGR
+274 ATVVVSIRNGR
-285 RRAVLSGAPAQLERV
+285 RRAVLSGPPAQLERV
-300 RQRCAQIH
+300 RQRCAQMH
-308 DKQAAEREGKVRGGA
+308 DEQARERDAKVRGGSV
-323 IFAPVFEDVAV
+323 FAPVFEDVAV
-334 DVAFHHPALADT
+334 DVAFHHPALSDT
-346 VDLVTSWATQCG
+346 VELVSSWATQCG
-358 LDAAL
+358 LDAEL
-363 AGALAQEIL
+363 AGRLARQIL
-372 VDPIDWVEIVD
+372 VDPIDWVEVVE
-383 GVVAAGAQWILDLGP
+383 GVISAGAQWILDLGP
-398 GDLLSRLTG
+398 GDLLSRVTSG
-407 GSLKGTGVGIVAAAT
+407 TLKGTGLGMIAAAT

-437 TAAAWTEFA
+437 PATPWSAFA

-504 VTEQIFADRVAELK
+504 VTEQIFADRVTELK
-518 TLLQPGRAVQFN
+518 KLLHPGRSVQFN

-538 WKLQLGGKRLVQK
+538 WKLQLGGKRLVQR
-551 ARTAGAPFDGVI
+551 ARSAGAPFDGVI

-575 ALINEL
+575 ALIQEL

-626 HSWEDLDDLLLET
+626 HSWEDLDDLLLDT
-639 YAELRSR
+639 YAELRNR
-646 DNVVVCV
+646 ANVVVCV

-668 GAWASTHGY
+668 GQWAVRHGY

-685 LIGTAAMATLEAT
+685 LVGTAAMATLEAT

-758 DAVAARRDEIIA
+758 DAVAARRAEIIA
-770 ALNGTAKP
+770 ALNATAKP
-778 YFGDVATMTYQ
+778 YFGDLTTMTYQ
-789 DWLQRYVELAVG
+789 DWLERYVELAVG
-801 LDRRKDFDCGSDI
+801 LDRRKDFDCGSDL
-814 GDAIADATRSLWL
+814 GDAIAEATSSVWL
-827 DISWRDRFAEMMRR
+827 DITWRERFAEMMRR
-841 TESRLHPADRGE
+841 TEARLHPADRGE
-853 IPTLFPTDDA
+853 IATLFAADED
-863 FENPVAALCALQER
+863 FEDPVAALCALKDA
-877 YPAAAHTQLH
+877 YPATAQTLLH
-887 PADVPFFVALCKTP
+887 PADIPFFIALCKTP
-901 GKPVNFVPVVDGDV
+901 GKPVNFVPVVDADV

-932 SADQVCIIP
+932 SADQVCVIP

-975 VVPVAIDARRVA
+975 VTPAAVDARRTA
-987 GVTTGAIDTVL
+987 GVTSGPIDAVL
-998 AAPDLE
+998 AAPDVQ
-1004 WSGRT
+1004 WAGRT
-1009 TVNPVHRLGELS
+1009 TISPVHRLGDLS
-1021 EWTVDGKGAVHP
+1021 EWVVDGKGAVHP
-1033 PSGATLTETTGPVA
+1033 PSGATLAETTGP
-1047 EHAYVELTVP
+1047 EPENSYLELTVP
-1057 LLGSNVVRIRITV
+1057 LLAGNAVRIRITV
-1070 PTAVYNGGAP
+1070 PTSVYNGGAP
-1080 VVTEADATAAMSALL
+1080 VVTEADAHEAMAALL

-1109 VAHLNIAWTPDLIA
+1109 VAHVNLAWIPDLIA

-1133 PSALSTLGRTVP
+1133 PATLSTLGRTVP

-1158 VLGAARAADGT
+1158 VLGATRTAKGE

-1182 HQIHLAGE
+1182 HQVHLAGE
-1190 LPTSPSVLAVRAE
+1190 LPAETSVLAVRAE

-1212 GRVVEVRVRIAG
+1212 GRVVEVNVRITAM
-1224 LLDRPETGLS
+1224 LDKPETGMS
-1234 MPTVATLTER
+1234 MPVLATLTER

-1259 PRAAGTVADT
+1259 PRAAGTVSDA

-1282 MVAPRTMHAFAAV
+1282 IVAPRTMHAFAAV

-1305 DAAAKLAGL
+1305 DSAAKLAGL

-1325 AAAQHAVSAVDP
+1325 AAAQHVVSAVDP
-1337 DSTVPARTLTA
+1337 AASTPARRLTA
-1348 WTTRFLGMVRPGAEI
+1348 WTTRFLGMVRPGAQI

-1377 IIEVSCRAAGDL
+1377 IVEVSCRTEGEL

-1394 GRTATP
+1394 GRTAAP
-1400 RTVYAFPGQGIQRK
+1400 KTVYAFPGQGIQRK
-1414 GMGLDARTR
+1414 GMGLDARSR
-1423 SKAAKAI
+1423 SKAAKEI
-1430 WDRADK
+1430 WERADK
-1436 HTRDALGFSILA
+1436 HTRAALGFSILA

-1490 ELREAGAFI
+1490 ELREAGAFV
-1499 EGAMLAGHSVGE
+1499 EDALLAGHSVGE

-1540 LVPRDD
+1540 LVPRDAQ
-1546 KGRSDYRM
+1546 GRSDYRM
-1554 AAIRPSQMGLPDDEV
+1554 AAIRPSQIGLPDAEV
-1569 IDFVAGIG
+1569 VGFVQEVGER
-1577 AQVGEFLEVVNLNLR
+1577 VGEFLEVVNLNLR

-1601 VAGLEALEAEID
+1601 VAGLEALEEEID
-1613 RRRTEFGGKRAYIL
+1613 RRRAEFGGKRAFIL

-1637 TVLRKGVPEFRHKL
+1637 TVLRKGVPEFRQKL
-1651 EQLLPAD
+1651 EQLLPVD
-1658 LHPEVLVGRYI
+1658 LRPEVLVGRYI
-1669 PNLVPRPFSLER
+1669 PNLVPRLFSLER
-1681 EFIQEIADLVPS
+1681 AFVQEIADLVPS
-1693 EPLAAVLAD
+1693 EPLTAVLAD
-1702 FEGWAARPTEL
+1702 FDSWAARPTEL

-1740 TDIASG
+1740 TDPAQG

-1765 NLASQTLKLP
+1765 NLAGQTLKLP
-1775 AFSGTTVEVLN
+1775 AFGDATVEVLN
-1786 IEREAG
+1786 IEREAA
-1792 IVYSTDTDPA
+1792 IVYATDTDPA
-1802 PVDEPADEVAET
+1802 PVDEPVEEQAA
-1814 STAAAPIATAPVAAP
+1814 TAAPAAAVAAAPVAAP

-1834 GPRPDDIV
+1834 GPRPDDIA

-1901 DADMGALAA
+1901 DADMGALSA

-1919 KPFGSV
+1919 RPFGTV
-1925 LTDSIGDH
+1925 LTDAIGDH

-1947 IAERVK
+1947 IADRVT

-1971 LGTREGASVRGGELG
+1971 LGTREGTSVRGGDLG

-1993 GDGAAVDAAIDAA
+1993 GDAASVDAAIDAA

-2012 RRGIAVSLPSAGG
+2012 RRGVAVSLPSAGG

-2053 ARVVLDQL
+2053 ARVVLEQL
-2061 GLTEQVS
+2061 GLSERVS
-2068 APEATDTSLVDLVSA
+2068 APEASDDSLVDLVSA
-2083 ELGSDWPRLVA
+2083 ELGADWPRLVA

-2117 RLWLGDDAETAAL
+2117 RLWLADDSGSANG
-2130 PVTGYLGAG
+2130 PVTGFIGAG
-2139 AAVAAQANWWRE
+2139 EAVAAQANWWRQ
-2151 RAKHEARSVLAGVY
+2151 RAMHEARSVLAGVY
-2165 AQIAEAAL
+2165 ERIAEAAL
-2173 STDDRGIWSA
+2173 STEEPGLWSS

-2197 AAVTGRLLG
+2197 AAVTGRLLS

-2216 GLDDNRLAFYRK
+2216 ALNDERLGFYRK

-2241 VVPANMASYQDIDAL
+2241 VVPANMASYQDVDAL
-2256 IEWIGTEQVDNAG
+2256 IDWIGTEQVDSAG
-2269 GAKIKTKDAMTPTM
+2269 GAKIKVKDAMTPTL

-2290 RVAGDLSDAGAR
+2290 RVAGDLADAGAR

-2317 IGGLSVLGA
+2317 IGGLSKLGA
-2326 DHDVDAKL
+2326 DFDVDAKL

-2400 AAVEE
+2400 EAVEK

-2426 RARQVTLAGPQ
+2426 RARQVTATGPQ

-2457 QAAEQAAA
+2457 QAAEQAEA
-2465 EAAEADAA
+2465 ETDADAGR
-2473 ATISA
+2473 TIAA
-2478 LPAPPALTSA
+2478 LPAPPTVTSA
-2488 LPVPEWGT
+2488 LPVPEWSE
-2496 VTADLADMVVIVG
+2496 VAADLADMVVIVG

-2517 SARTRFEMEVEDQL
+2517 SARTRFEMEVSDEL
-2531 SAAGVLELAWTTGLV
+2531 SAAGVLELAWTTGMV
-2546 TWENDPKPGWYDAE
+2546 IWENDPKPGWYDAE
-2560 TGDYVPESEL
+2560 SGDYVPEHEL
-2570 AEKYHDVVIARCG
+2570 AERYHDAVVARCG
-2583 VRRYGDDGAM
+2583 VRRYEDDGAM
-2593 VDNSAPL
+2593 TDNSAPL
-2600 MTSVFLDQDLTFT
+2600 MTSVFLDQDLSFT
-2613 VGGEAEARAFYE
+2613 VGGEAEARAFYA

-2631 VIVPAPDSG
+2631 VITPVADSG
-2640 DWTVIRKAGTEIR
+2640 DWTVTRKAGTEIR

-2668 PTGWDPTV
+2668 PTGWDPTI
-2676 WGISAEMVNSID
+2676 WGISPDMAASVD
-2688 RVALWNVV
+2688 RVALWNIV
-2696 CTVDAFISSGFS
+2696 CTVDAFIGSGFS

-2718 SQVANTQGTGMGGM
+2718 SLVANTQGTGMGGM

-2748 ANDIL
+2748 PNDIL

-2764 VVQAYVGSYGA
+2764 VVQSYVGSYGA

-2798 LGKADLVVAGGFDD
+2798 LGKADLVVAGGYDD

-2852 GFVESQ
+2852 GFIESQ

-2868 DVAVEMGLPVLGVV
+2868 SVALEMGLPVLGVV
-2882 AFAQSFADGVHTSI
+2882 AYAQSFADGVHTSI
-2896 PAPGLGALGAGRGGR
+2896 PAPGLGALGAGRGGA
-2911 ESRIAAELRKLGVT
+2911 ESRLATELRKLGVT
-2925 PDDIAVLSKHD
+2925 PDEIAVVSKHD

-2945 ESELHTRLATAIGRS
+2945 ESELHERLATAIGRS
-2960 AGAPLFVVSQ
+2960 DGAPLFVVSQ
-2970 KSLTGHAKGG
+2970 KTLTGHAKGG
-2980 AAAFQLIGLCQVLEN
+2980 AAAFQLIGLCQVLEQ
-2995 GVVPPNRSLDCV
+2995 GVIPPNRSLDCV
-3007 DDKMQAYPHLVWA
+3007 DEKMLAFPHLVWL
-3020 REPLRFGERFPL
+3020 REPLRLGDRLPL
-3032 KAGLLTSLG
+3032 KAGLVTSLG

-3059 AIEPSR
+3059 AIEPGR
-3065 REAYQRQ
+3065 REEYQRR

-3077 LAGRQRFAEAMC
+3077 LAGRQRFVEAMC

-3098 GDRRLGGEGTP
+3098 ADRRLGGDGTP
-3109 AKQSR
+3109 AKRAR
-3114 QLEADVLLSTEAR
+3114 QLEADVLLSPEAR
-3127 LGGDGAYRA
+3127 LAQDGSYRA
-3136 DGFAC
+3136 KGIGCA
-3141 GAAVSDA
+3141 
-3148 QLAADGSRASGQGAS
+3148 

>member
-1 MILWNPRRYQAP
+1 M
-13 TLRIT
+13 
-18 CARRKRRV
+18 
-26 SEGMS
+26 
-31 PGEGSRAALTIN
+31 TIN
-43 ESTEAGTGQSA
+43 ESTKTGTGRSA
-54 KVGGATRAG
+54 KVVGAAG
-63 GTRSPLLDRLLNG
+63 KAAAGSARSPLLDRLLG
-76 TPYALAFGGQGAQW
+76 GVPYALAFGGQGAQW
-90 LDELADISRDSA
+90 LRELEEIGRDSA

-108 ALVNEAEAM
+108 ALVNEAATL
-117 LEPVSAQLLVVRP
+117 LEPVAAQLLVVRP
-130 VGFDPVGWMLEDDLV
+130 VGFDPIGWMLENELA
-145 DTELGEVSAAPP
+145 DTDEGETSAAPSE
-157 AQVLRSAAV
+157 QVLRSAAV

-173 SQVAAMRA
+173 TQVAAVRA
-181 LRLQG
+181 LRLHG
-186 LDPAAHAPVAI
+186 LDTTEHAPAAI
-197 VGHSQGR
+197 VGHSQGL
-204 LAATAVEAGGQRDAE
+204 LAAAAVEAGGRRDAE
-219 ILALAQLIGAAAGL
+219 LLAIAQMIGAAAGL
-233 VARRRGLMP
+233 VARRRGVMP
-242 VGERSPMV
+242 VGDRSPMV

-258 QLRAVVAEV
+258 RLRAVVAEV
-267 SEGVDPA
+267 CAGVDPA
-274 AAAVVSIRNGR
+274 AAVVVSIRNGR

-300 RQRCAQIH
+300 RQRCAQLH
-308 DKQAAEREGKVRGGA
+308 DEQARERDAKVRGGSV
-323 IFAPVFEDVAV
+323 FAPVFEDVSV

-346 VDLVTSWATQCG
+346 VDLVTSWATQCAV
-358 LDAAL
+358 DADL
-363 AGALAQEIL
+363 AGKLAQQIL
-372 VDPIDWVEIVD
+372 VDPVDWV
-383 GVVAAGAQWILDLGP
+383 GVVDDMISTGAQWILDLGP
-398 GDLLSRLTG
+398 GDLLSRITS
-407 GSLKGTGVGIVAAAT
+407 GSLKGTGVGMIAAAT

-437 TAAAWTEFA
+437 PAAPWSAFA
-446 PRPVRLPNG
+446 PRPIRLPNG
-455 RIVVETAFTKL
+455 RIVVETAFTRL

-480 TVDAKIVAAAAN
+480 TVDAQIVAAAAN

-518 TLLQPGRAVQFN
+518 KLLHPGRAVQFN

-538 WKLQLGGKRLVQK
+538 WKLQLGGKRLVQR

-575 ALINEL
+575 ALIEEL

-612 PVIMHIEGGKAGGH
+612 PVIVHIEGGKAGGH
-626 HSWEDLDDLLLET
+626 HSWEDLDDLLLDT
-639 YAELRSR
+639 YAELRNR
-646 DNVVVCV
+646 ANVVVCV
-653 GGGIGTPERATEYLT
+653 GGGIGTPERATQYLA
-668 GAWASTHGY
+668 GEWAVPHGY

-685 LIGTAAMATLEAT
+685 LVGTAAMATLEAT

-758 DAVAARRDEIIA
+758 DAVAGRRDEIIA
-770 ALNGTAKP
+770 ALNATAKP

-789 DWLQRYVELAVG
+789 DWLERYVELAVG
-801 LDRRKDFDCGSDI
+801 LDHRKDFDCGSDI
-814 GDAIADATRSLWL
+814 GDAIAEATRSVWL
-827 DISWRDRFAEMMRR
+827 DITWRDRFAEMMRR

-853 IPTLFPTDDA
+853 IPTLFASDDD
-863 FENPVAALCALQER
+863 FEDPVAALCTLKQQ
-877 YPAAAHTQLH
+877 YPAMAQTLLH

-932 SADQVCIIP
+932 SADQVCVIP
-941 GTVAVAGITRVDEP
+941 GTVSVAGITRVDEP

-975 VVPVAIDARRVA
+975 VVPAAVDARRTA
-987 GVTTGAIDTVL
+987 DVTSGPIDAVL
-998 AAPDLE
+998 AAPDVQ
-1004 WSGRT
+1004 WAGRT
-1009 TVNPVHRLGELS
+1009 AISPVHRLGDLT
-1021 EWTVDGKGAVHP
+1021 EWVVDGKGAVHP
-1033 PSGATLTETTGPVA
+1033 TSGATLVETTGPEP
-1047 EHAYVELTVP
+1047 EHSYVELNVP
-1057 LLGSNVVRIRITV
+1057 LLAGNAVRIRITV
-1070 PTAVYNGGAP
+1070 PVSIYNGGAP
-1080 VVTEADATAAMSALL
+1080 VVTEADADEAMAALL
-1095 AVAAGQDLPEVKGK
+1095 AVAAGQALPEVKGR
-1109 VAHLNIAWTPDLIA
+1109 VAHVNLAWTPDLIA

-1133 PSALSTLGRTVP
+1133 PASLSTLGRTAP

-1158 VLGAARAADGT
+1158 VLGAARTANGE

-1182 HQIHLAGE
+1182 HQIHLAAD
-1190 LPTSPSVLAVRAE
+1190 LPTETSVLAVRAE

-1212 GRVVEVRVRIAG
+1212 GRVVEVHVRITAM
-1224 LLDRPETGLS
+1224 LDKPETGMS
-1234 MPTVATLTER
+1234 MPVLATLTER

-1251 GAGELTDP
+1251 GTGELTDP
-1259 PRAAGTVADT
+1259 PRAAGTVSDT

-1282 MVAPRTMHAFAAV
+1282 MVAPRAMHAFATV

-1305 DAAAKLAGL
+1305 DSAAKLAGL

-1337 DSTVPARTLTA
+1337 ASSAPARTLTA

-1377 IIEVSCRAAGDL
+1377 IIEVSCRAGGEL

-1394 GRTATP
+1394 GRTAAP
-1400 RTVYAFPGQGIQRK
+1400 KTVYAFPGQGIQRK
-1414 GMGLDARTR
+1414 GMGLDARSR
-1423 SKAAKAI
+1423 SKAAKEI
-1430 WDRADK
+1430 WERADK
-1436 HTRDALGFSILA
+1436 HTRAALGFSILA

-1480 MAVLGVAQVA
+1480 MATLGVAQVA
-1490 ELREAGAFI
+1490 ELREAGAFV

-1540 LVPRDD
+1540 LVPRDA

-1554 AAIRPSQMGLPDDEV
+1554 AAIRPSQIGLPDDQV
-1569 IDFVAGIG
+1569 IDFVNGVG
-1577 AQVGEFLEVVNLNLR
+1577 ERVGEFLEVVNLNLR

-1601 VAGLEALEAEID
+1601 VAGLAALEEEID
-1613 RRRTEFGGKRAYIL
+1613 RRRAEFGGRRAFIL

-1637 TVLRKGVPEFRHKL
+1637 TVLRKGVPEFRQKL

-1658 LHPEVLVGRYI
+1658 LHPETLVGRYI
-1669 PNLVPRPFSLER
+1669 PNLVPKPFSLER
-1681 EFIQEIADLVPS
+1681 AFVQEIADLVPS

-1702 FEGWAARPTEL
+1702 FDAWAARPTDL

-1740 TDIASG
+1740 TDVAHG

-1751 RFVEIGLGATPTVA
+1751 RFVEIGLGVTPTVA

-1775 AFSGTTVEVLN
+1775 AFDAATVEVLN
-1786 IEREAG
+1786 IEREAAL
-1792 IVYSTDTDPA
+1792 VYSTDTDPA
-1802 PVDEPADEVAET
+1802 PVDEPVEEPAT
-1814 STAAAPIATAPVAAP
+1814 TAAAAPVAAAVPVAAP

-1834 GPRPDDIV
+1834 GARPDDIP

-1901 DADMGALAA
+1901 DADMGALSV

-1925 LTDSIGDH
+1925 LNDAIGDH

-1960 GWASHVTAEVS
+1960 GWASHVTTEVS
-1971 LGTREGASVRGGELG
+1971 LGTREGTSVRGGDLG
-1986 GLVSGAL
+1986 GLVSGTL
-1993 GDGAAVDAAIDAA
+1993 GDAASVDAAIDAA

-2012 RRGIAVSLPSAGG
+2012 RRGVAVSLPSAGG

-2053 ARVVLDQL
+2053 ARVVLEQL
-2061 GLTEQVS
+2061 GLSERVS
-2068 APEATDTSLVDLVSA
+2068 APEATDDSLVDLVSA
-2083 ELGSDWPRLVA
+2083 ELGSDWPRQVA

-2117 RLWLGDDAETAAL
+2117 RLWLLDDADSAEA
-2130 PVTGYLGAG
+2130 PVTGFLGAG
-2139 AAVAAQANWWRE
+2139 EAVATQADWWRQ
-2151 RAKHEARSVLAGVY
+2151 RAMHEARSVLARRY
-2165 AQIAEAAL
+2165 ERIAEAAR
-2173 STDDRGIWSA
+2173 STEEPGLWSS
-2183 DIAVI
+2183 DVAVI

-2216 GLDDNRLAFYRK
+2216 SLNDERLGFYRK
-2228 LYRDNARHGAALW
+2228 LYRENARHGAALW
-2241 VVPANMASYQDIDAL
+2241 VLPANMASYQDIDQL
-2256 IEWIGTEQVDNAG
+2256 IDWVGTEQVDNAG
-2269 GAKIKTKDAMTPTM
+2269 GAKIKIKDAMTPTL

-2290 RVAGDLSDAGAR
+2290 RVAGDLADAGGR
-2302 AEMEMRVLLWSVERL
+2302 AELEMRVLLWSVERL
-2317 IGGLSVLGA
+2317 IGGLSKLGA

-2334 HVVLPGSPNRGMFG
+2334 HVVLPGSPNRGLFG

-2355 SKAALDAVVA
+2355 SKAALDAVIG

-2400 AAVEE
+2400 AAVEK
-2405 AGVQTW
+2405 AGVHTW
-2411 STTEMA
+2411 STTETA

-2426 RARQVTLAGPQ
+2426 RARQVTATGPQ

-2457 QAAEQAAA
+2457 QAAEQAEA
-2465 EAAEADAA
+2465 EVTEADAA
-2473 ATISA
+2473 RTIAA
-2478 LPAPPALTSA
+2478 LPTPPTMTSA
-2488 LPVPEWGT
+2488 LPVPEFDG

-2517 SARTRFEMEVEDQL
+2517 SARTRFEMEVSDEL

-2560 TGDYVPESEL
+2560 SGDYVPEHEV
-2570 AEKYHDVVIARCG
+2570 AERYHDTVVARCG
-2583 VRRYGDDGAM
+2583 VRRYEDDGAM
-2593 VDNSAPL
+2593 TDNSAPL
-2600 MTSVFLDQDLTFT
+2600 MTSVFLDQDLSFT
-2613 VGGEAEARAFYE
+2613 VGGEAEARAFHVS
-2625 ADPEHT
+2625 DPEHT
-2631 VIVPAPDSG
+2631 VITPVADSG
-2640 DWTVIRKAGTEIR
+2640 DWTVTRKAGTEIR

-2668 PTGWDPTV
+2668 PTGWDPTI
-2676 WGISAEMVNSID
+2676 WGISPDMAASVD
-2688 RVALWNVV
+2688 RVALWNIV

-2718 SQVANTQGTGMGGM
+2718 SLVANTQGTGMGGM

-2748 ANDIL
+2748 PNDIL

-2764 VVQAYVGSYGA
+2764 VVQSYVGSYGA

-2798 LGKADLVVAGGFDD
+2798 LGKAELVVAGGYDD

-2825 ATADSAAMSAKG
+2825 ATADSATMSAKG

-2868 DVAVEMGLPVLGVV
+2868 DIAMELGLPVLGVV

-2911 ESRIAAELRKLGVT
+2911 ESRFAAELRKLGVQ
-2925 PDDIAVLSKHD
+2925 PDDIAVISKHD

-2945 ESELHTRLATAIGRS
+2945 ESELHERLAAAIGRS
-2960 AGAPLFVVSQ
+2960 DGAPLFVVSQ

-3007 DDKMQAYPHLVWA
+3007 DDKMREYPHLVWA
-3020 REPLRFGERFPL
+3020 REPLRFGDRFPL

-3041 FGHVNGLLA
+3041 FGHVSGLLA

-3059 AIEPSR
+3059 AIEPGRRAEYQSR
-3065 REAYQRQ
+3065 

-3077 LAGRQRFAEAMC
+3077 LAGRQRFSEAMC

-3098 GDRRLGGEGTP
+3098 ADRRLGGDGTP
-3109 AKQSR
+3109 AKRSR
-3114 QLEADVLLSTEAR
+3114 QLEADVLLSPEAR
-3127 LGGDGAYRA
+3127 LARDGAYRA
-3136 DGFAC
+3136 DGFGCA
-3141 GAAVSDA
+3141 
-3148 QLAADGSRASGQGAS
+3148 